1 MSSAL
6 AGVRVLDLTN
16 VLAGPFCAY
25 QLALL
30 GAEVIKIEVPDG
42 GDLARQLGA
51 DPELNA
57 RHMGASFL
65 AQNAGKK
72 SVSLNLKVAE
82 GKAVLRRL
90 VETADVLVE
99 NFRPGVMERL
109 GTSYE
114 DLAPINPRL
123 VYCAISGFG
132 QTGPMRAVPAY
143 DQIIQG
149 LSGMMSVTG
158 SRESSPMRS
167 GFPVADTLAGMTAAF
182 AIAAALVR
190 RNGTGEGAFVDVSML
205 DAALTAMG
213 WAVSNYLIGNVEP
226 QPHGNDNFTAAP
238 SGAFKAKDGLINI
251 AANKQEQFEALVAAV
266 GRPDL
271 ARDPR
276 FSKREARK
284 QNRRALTDELEKA
297 LGERSCEEW
306 QTVFTKIG
314 VPAGCV
320 LSVPQALALPQIEHR
335 RLLKSFDEVPGVA
348 RSLKIARTGFK
359 LSDGDPDVATP
370 PPLLGE
376 HTDAVLASIGYST
389 EQIDALRKCG
399 AI

>member
-1 MSSAL
+1 
-6 AGVRVLDLTN
+6 
-16 VLAGPFCAY
+16 
-25 QLALL
+25 
-30 GAEVIKIEVPDG
+30 
-42 GDLARQLGA
+42 
-51 DPELNA
+51 
-57 RHMGASFL
+57 
-65 AQNAGKK
+65 
-72 SVSLNLKVAE
+72 
-82 GKAVLRRL
+82 
-90 VETADVLVE
+90 
-99 NFRPGVMERL
+99 
-109 GTSYE
+109 
-114 DLAPINPRL
+114 
-123 VYCAISGFG
+123 
-132 QTGPMRAVPAY
+132 
-143 DQIIQG
+143 
-149 LSGMMSVTG
+149 
-158 SRESSPMRS
+158 
-167 GFPVADTLAGMTAAF
+167 MTAAF

-276 FSKREARK
+276 FAKREARK